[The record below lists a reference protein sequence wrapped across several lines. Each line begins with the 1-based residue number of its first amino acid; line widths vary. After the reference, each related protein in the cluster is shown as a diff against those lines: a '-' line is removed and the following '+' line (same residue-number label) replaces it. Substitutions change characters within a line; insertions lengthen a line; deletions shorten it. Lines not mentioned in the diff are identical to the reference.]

1 MECATQLSFQ
11 GADRKVKK
19 MKKINMKSFVTK
31 YIMYLV
37 LVLMCVVLAIAS
49 KNFLTANNLIT
60 IVKQIAIQSIVAIGM
75 TMIIITGNIDL
86 SVGSI
91 VAFASVCAAM
101 MMNGG
106 IPIII
111 TIILTILI
119 SGLLGLISGGVTAKL
134 KLHSFLV
141 TLALMQTFRGLA
153 QTITGGYPKAGLP
166 DAFGLISSGTV
177 FGIPYLVIYMIIFY
191 AIFIY
196 IMKYTSFGRSV
207 YAIGGNQESARLS
220 GINIEKVKTLVF
232 VISSMLCGVAGIL
245 LTSKVRSGDPTCAN
259 GWEMDTIAGAI
270 IGGTNMSGGEGNLG
284 GTIIGLLFVGV
295 LSNGMV
301 LLGVNAYMQSVI
313 KGLVI
318 FLAVIMNSIQKRSN
332 A

>member
-1 MECATQLSFQ
+1 MNTKTFNTKQFL
-11 GADRKVKK
+11 
-19 MKKINMKSFVTK
+19 MKN
-31 YIMYLV
+31 IMYIV
-37 LVLMCVVLAIAS
+37 LVVMCIAMAAAS
-49 KNFLTANNLIT
+49 DKFLTTTNLMT
-60 IVKQIAIQSIVAIGM
+60 IVKQISIQSIVAIGM

-91 VAFASVCAAM
+91 VAFASVSCAMLMKSGVPA
-101 MMNGG
+101 
-106 IPIII
+106 IIAIII
-111 TIILTILI
+111 TVIV
-119 SGLLGLISGGVTAKL
+119 SGVLGLISGGVTAKL

-141 TLALMQTFRGLA
+141 TLALMQAFRGLA
-153 QTITGGYPKAGLP
+153 QTMTGGYPISGFDKSFGNISAGTIGSVPL
-166 DAFGLISSGTV
+166 
-177 FGIPYLVIYMIIFY
+177 LVLYMIVFY
-191 AIFIY
+191 IVFIY
-196 IMKYTSFGRSV
+196 IMKYTAFGRSV
-207 YAIGGNQESARLS
+207 YAIGGNEESARLS
-220 GINIEKVKTLVF
+220 GINVEKVKTLVF
-232 VISSMLCGVAGIL
+232 VISSMLCGVAGVL

-284 GTIIGLLFVGV
+284 GTIIGLLFVGI

-318 FLAVIMNSIQKRSN
+318 FGAVIINSIQKRSQ

>member
-1 MECATQLSFQ
+1 MNAK
-11 GADRKVKK
+11 A
-19 MKKINMKSFVTK
+19 KSFDIKAFLMK
-31 YIMYLV
+31 YIMYFV
-37 LVLMCVVLAIAS
+37 LILMCIIMAVAS
-49 KNFLTANNLIT
+49 DKFLTTANLMT
-60 IVKQIAIQSIVAIGM
+60 IVKQISIQSIVAIGM

-101 MMNGG
+101 MMNAELP
-106 IPIII
+106 IPIA
-111 TIILTILI
+111 IILTVLVA
-119 SGLLGLISGGVTAKL
+119 GVLGFISGGVTAKL

-141 TLALMQTFRGLA
+141 TLALMQAFRGLA
-153 QTITGGYPKAGLP
+153 QTITGGYPVAGLP
-166 DAFGLISSGTV
+166 DSFGKIASGSIGPV
-177 FGIPYLVIYMIIFY
+177 PYLVIYMIIFY
-191 AIFIY
+191 AVFIY
-196 IMKYTSFGRSV
+196 IMKYTAFGRSI

-220 GINIEKVKTLVF
+220 GINVEKVKTMVF
-232 VISSMLCGVAGIL
+232 VISSMLCGVAGVL

-270 IGGTNMSGGEGNLG
+270 IGGTNMMGGEGKLG
-284 GTIIGLLFVGV
+284 GTIIGLLFVGI

-318 FLAVIMNSIQKRSN
+318 FGAVIINSIQKRSQ